1 MSGLF
6 QMHQHI
12 YIEKELSDLDLH
24 RLCGFL
30 VHGKPITAE
39 QVVEPIPET
48 RFELNVVPQEPII
61 KLSKKEYVDAF
72 FESGEL
78 QLGCFNYYRKYD
90 HTEIGDNQE
99 GTATLL
105 AKIDSGV
112 IGGKYG
118 SGFNQYMFCTYIGIP
133 DRETMENLECDS
145 GFIINDPIG
154 FSNAIAESICAA
166 SSIFGRCVYYPHK
179 AILGFPKDVVNPNK
193 LSHESGKIVT
203 AAQYFIKPE
212 RYSYQKEFRFLWEQS
227 LDVNERKIFDCSSAR
242 QYCSPLKISK
252 R

>member
-1 MSGLF
+1 MSGSF
-6 QMHQHI
+6 EVYMHSCTGRD
-12 YIEKELSDLDLH
+12 LSDFELRL
-24 RLCGFL
+24 LCGAIVRDAPFDQ
-30 VHGKPITAE
+30 PIKTE
-39 QVVEPIPET
+39 QFVEPIPET

-61 KLSKKEYVDAF
+61 KLSKKKYVDAF

-105 AKIDSGV
+105 AKTEDFGI
-112 IGGKYG
+112 IAGKYG

-166 SSIFGRCVYYPHK
+166 SSTFGRCVYHPHK
-179 AILGFPKDVVNPNK
+179 AILGFPKDANSYK

-203 AAQYFIKPE
+203 AAQHFIKPE

-242 QYCSPLKISK
+242 QYCSPL
-252 R
+252 